1 MGVSVTSCC
10 ICYLFG
16 GAISRTRLQAAPPE
30 RWVSWA
36 GQGVG
41 YSLAMARD
49 EMLNG

>member
-1 MGVSVTSCC
+1 MGASVTSCC

-16 GAISRTRLQAAPPE
+16 GAISITRLQAAPPE
-30 RWVSWA
+30 HWVKLA
-36 GQGVG
+36 GSGLG